1 MDIKKV
7 TFIIASSLVLC
18 FMASA
23 QSKLISINEKG
34 KLSYHSYTDKG
45 DLLPDFSFCGYKGG
59 GVAIPHI
66 KVTASISPSPNKED
80 DTPFIQ
86 AVIDKVAKLQ
96 PDEDGFRGCILL
108 RKGVYHIAS
117 PIRITASG
125 IVLRGEGNNKESG
138 TVLIA
143 TSPRKYNVI
152 EVGFNG
158 KAKYITHDVQEI
170 IDKYVPSGTRILHVK
185 NADKHFRTGDD
196 VIVRRPSTAAWI
208 QTIGMDSIAPRP
220 RKGETTWEAFERF
233 RREGKDTD
241 MNGTI
246 QWKPGSKDL
255 TFERKIVSVKKDEI
269 TLDIPLTNA
278 LQKEFGGGTIYKY
291 RYDKR
296 FTQCGVENLYGMCIY
311 DESVKKSYRGI
322 GEYCCDENHANTFVA
337 LRTVENA
344 WVRNVSVEHFDCC
357 VTTTSATKY
366 ITGQDLSAI
375 NPISQITGGRR
386 YAYHIN
392 GGQMCLFQRCYSS
405 HHRHEFVLGAT
416 TPGPN
421 AFVDGYGEMTFA
433 SSEPHHRWS
442 AGCLWDNIVLKGPS
456 ASLMAANRG
465 SMGSGHGWAGAQ
477 MVFWNCAA
485 PLILV
490 MQPPTAQ
497 NFAIGLQATEVDN
510 SKEARSGA
518 KSTFNSI
525 VNTSMIDM
533 KYKDQPING
542 TGWTEQTAG
551 TVVPSSLYYYQLR
564 DRLGKSAL
572 KKVMDEPQYNKYFNR

>member
-1 MDIKKV
+1 
-7 TFIIASSLVLC
+7 
-18 FMASA
+18 
-23 QSKLISINEKG
+23 
-34 KLSYHSYTDKG
+34 
-45 DLLPDFSFCGYKGG
+45 
-59 GVAIPHI
+59 
-66 KVTASISPSPNKED
+66 
-80 DTPFIQ
+80 
-86 AVIDKVAKLQ
+86 
-96 PDEDGFRGCILL
+96 
-108 RKGVYHIAS
+108 
-117 PIRITASG
+117 
-125 IVLRGEGNNKESG
+125 
-138 TVLIA
+138 
-143 TSPRKYNVI
+143 
-152 EVGFNG
+152 
-158 KAKYITHDVQEI
+158 
-170 IDKYVPSGTRILHVK
+170 
-185 NADKHFRTGDD
+185 
-196 VIVRRPSTAAWI
+196 
-208 QTIGMDSIAPRP
+208 
-220 RKGETTWEAFERF
+220 
-233 RREGKDTD
+233 

-269 TLDIPLTNA
+269 TLNIPLTNA